1 MKPDAPCRIEKI
13 AKTQGVL
20 SDKYYLT
27 SPARLS
33 ATRYTL
39 TSLSKF
45 VEKIQKCSSGA
56 DGTAYIRC
64 EGREWGDI
72 PAAVYER
79 TVVGKTR

>member
-45 VEKIQKCSSGA
+45 VEKYRNAAAEPMVLHTSDVKVENGVIYLPLYMSGLL
-56 DGTAYIRC
+56 
-64 EGREWGDI
+64 
-72 PAAVYER
+72 
-79 TVVGKTR
+79 